1 MWFLCLFNS
10 DLCLLEDFKS
20 IFHGS
25 QRRVLSFDK
34 TPDDVAS
41 LVLWAFIS
49 ASYNEIIYKLRQFG
63 TKKFSKKLVI
73 SLLFCNFIVENQ

>member
-1 MWFLCLFNS
+1 MWFLYLFNS

-34 TPDDVAS
+34 TLDDVAS

-63 TKKFSKKLVI
+63 IRKCPKKLVI
-73 SLLFCNFIVENQ
+73 SLLFCNLIVDNQ